1 MKLMRIAGLLLAVAV
16 SVPAVPTAEAA
27 LIPSGDGLTVHDT
40 TLHVTWMANA
50 DLAATTTGKLG
61 IAKITPNGSMDYPT
75 ALQWVAALNS
85 LGGGVGYLGHNTWQL
100 PATPVTD
107 PSCDAT
113 GPNGD
118 SFGKGCMNSAMG
130 SLFYQ
135 SLGLLFPNTAVPIP
149 NTTVGPFN
157 NLQPYL
163 YWSDTSNV
171 DSSKGFLTFS
181 FNTGWEGS
189 NVDKHYIY
197 ALAMIRGKLP
207 GVPPATGSG
216 LQVSADG
223 QTVYD
228 PGADVT
234 WLANADLA
242 KTETFGAQCVNGDG
256 TLCINPD
263 GSMSHTTAENW
274 INGMN
279 AAHYLGQSNWQLPPT
294 ALTDATCSLQNFGFD
309 CTGSPMGHL
318 FYSQLHLSQGTA
330 AVPTPSI
337 NVGPFSNVQPYLYWS
352 CTAAPGSQVLCQ
364 STPPAPGFGWSFSFG
379 NGFTGTD
386 VVGNDLYVMVYYP
399 EPQEIPRRRAARH

>member
-1 MKLMRIAGLLLAVAV
+1 MRFTTYAGLLLALAC
-16 SVPAVPTAEAA
+16 SMAPLSTADAQ
-27 LIPSGDGLTVHDT
+27 LIPSADGLTVHDIA
-40 TLHVTWMANA
+40 LHVTWLANA
-50 DLAATTTGKLG
+50 NLAGTATGRFG
-61 IAKITPNGSMDYPT
+61 VAKITPNGSMDYPT
-75 ALQWVAALNS
+75 ALQWVAALNA
-85 LGGGVGYLGHNTWQL
+85 LNGGAGYLGHNNWQL

-107 PSCDAT
+107 TTCNAT

-118 SFGKGCMNSAMG
+118 SFGKGCLNSAMG
-130 SLFYQ
+130 ALFYR
-135 SLGLLFPNTAVPIP
+135 SLGLQFPNTAVPIP
-149 NTTVGPFN
+149 NTSAGPFTN
-157 NLQPYL
+157 FQPYL
-163 YWSDTSNV
+163 YWSDTSNA

-207 GVPPATGSG
+207 GSPPPTGNG

-228 PGADVT
+228 PVADVT

-242 KTETFGAQCVNGDG
+242 KTQTFAAQCSNPDG
-256 TLCINPD
+256 TLCINAD

-274 INGMN
+274 IKGMN
-279 AAHYLGQSNWQLPPT
+279 AAAYLGQTNWQLPPVPS
-294 ALTDATCSLQNFGFD
+294 TDASCTLQNFGFA
-309 CTGSPMGHL
+309 CTGNAMGNL
-318 FYSQLHLSQGTA
+318 YYSQLRLSQGTPV
-330 AVPTPSI
+330 VPTPNI

-352 CTAAPGSQVLCQ
+352 CTAATGSQVLCQ
-364 STPPAPGFGWSFSFG
+364 SAPPAPGFGWSFSFG

-399 EPQEIPRRRAARH
+399 EPPAILRRRAVHH

>member
-1 MKLMRIAGLLLAVAV
+1 MRLTRTAALLLALTSSVA
-16 SVPAVPTAEAA
+16 AVPTADAE
-27 LIPSGDGLTVHDT
+27 LIPSADGLTVHDT
-40 TLHVTWMANA
+40 VLHVTWLTNAN
-50 DLAATTTGKLG
+50 LAGTAAGRFG
-61 IAKITPNGSMDYPT
+61 FAKITPNGSMDYPT
-75 ALQWVAALNS
+75 ALQWVAALNAMN
-85 LGGGVGYLGHNTWQL
+85 GGAGYLGHNNWQL

-107 PSCDAT
+107 PTCGST

-130 SLFYQ
+130 SLYYE
-135 SLGLLFPNTAVPIP
+135 SLGLLFPDTAVPIP
-149 NTTVGPFN
+149 NTATGPFTGF
-157 NLQPYL
+157 QPYL

-189 NVDKHYIY
+189 NVDKHYMY
-197 ALAMIRGKLP
+197 ALPMIPGKLP
-207 GVPPATGSG
+207 GTPPVTGNG

-228 PGADVT
+228 PVANVT
-234 WLANADLA
+234 WLANAELA
-242 KTETFGAQCVNGDG
+242 KTQTFGAQCVNGDG
-256 TLCINPD
+256 TLCIDSD

-294 ALTDATCSLQNFGFD
+294 ASIDAACSLQNFGFD

-318 FYSQLHLSQGTA
+318 FYSQLHLSQGSP

-337 NVGPFSNVQPYLYWS
+337 NVGPFSDVQPYLYWS
-352 CTAAPGSQVLCQ
+352 CTAAPGSQILCQ
-364 STPPAPGFGWSFSFG
+364 SAPPAPGFGWSFSFG

-399 EPQEIPRRRAARH
+399 EPGGVPRRRAARH